1 MADIELLDV
10 SRAARFIS
18 FTLESDMQVKV
29 NRSVAAGLLR
39 SSLSREGDLHI
50 VEYPAEKFD
59 KVMTFF
65 SENDQQV
72 HYQSK
77 DTVGVYAL
85 TRLLGELRRMLRD
98 YHMPRG
104 LAIGNGPPMMSPRGL
119 PASGPSSDYGPG
131 DDFSRRLPYG
141 TESQRDRFAAAPL
154 EAAAKVVQATQAEAS
169 GEQSRGPE
177 TSGKMKAQIDVVPI
191 RE

>member
-1 MADIELLDV
+1 
-10 SRAARFIS
+10 
-18 FTLESDMQVKV
+18 MQVKV

-39 SSLSREGDLHI
+39 SSLSRSGDVHI
-50 VEYPAEKFD
+50 IEYPAEKFD

-85 TRLLGELRRMLRD
+85 TRLLGELRRTLRD
-98 YHMPRG
+98 YQMPRG
-104 LAIGNGPPMMSPRGL
+104 LAIGNGPPMISPRGP
-119 PASGPSSDYGPG
+119 PATGPGSDYGLG

-141 TESQRDRFAAAPL
+141 TESQRDRFATAPF
-154 EAAAKVVQATQAEAS
+154 EAAARAAQATQAEAS
-169 GEQSRGPE
+169 EEQERGPE
-177 TSGKMKAQIDVVPI
+177 TSGKMKAQIDVVPVK
-191 RE
+191 E